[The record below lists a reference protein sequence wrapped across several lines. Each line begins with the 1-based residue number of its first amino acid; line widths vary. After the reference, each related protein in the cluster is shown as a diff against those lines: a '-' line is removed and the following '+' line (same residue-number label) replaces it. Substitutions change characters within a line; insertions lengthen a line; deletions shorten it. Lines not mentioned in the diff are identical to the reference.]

1 MGGLYRAYRM
11 AQRKNKTEDTAQEG
25 AKAKV
30 EKPKATKAKA
40 TKAKKPEPV
49 ETAKAE

>member
-11 AQRKNKTEDTAQEG
+11 AQRKKTEDTAQEG
-25 AKAKV
+25 AKVKA